1 MDNPHG
7 LGLSGDYLYL
17 AEGDQ
22 GLKSFNVSDVM
33 EITNNQ
39 LEHLKNLVSIDIIP
53 GPKSLIVIGPDG
65 VCQFDYSDPEKL
77 KKLSCINVSN
87 E

>member
-1 MDNPHG
+1 
-7 LGLSGDYLYL
+7 
-17 AEGDQ
+17 
-22 GLKSFNVSDVM
+22 M
-33 EITNNQ
+33 EISNNQ
-39 LEHLKNLVSIDIIP
+39 IEHLKNHVFLDIIP

-77 KKLSCINVSN
+77 KELSCINVSN